1 MKKIIILLALVLF
14 TISTTQAQKL
24 KTRTGTIN
32 FDGMVPTFE
41 PVRAQNDATTC
52 ILDTKNGQIASL
64 ILIRGFKFKVALM
77 EEHFNENYMDS
88 DKFPKATL
96 KGTIENFDY
105 KSLSENEKSV
115 KINATLDLHGVAK
128 DLVIDGKIKKIKGD
142 ILLTTDFGLSP
153 EDFQIIIPGYVKTK
167 IAKKIRVTT
176 QFLLK

>member
-1 MKKIIILLALVLF
+1 
-14 TISTTQAQKL
+14 
-24 KTRTGTIN
+24 
-32 FDGMVPTFE
+32 
-41 PVRAQNDATTC
+41 
-52 ILDTKNGQIASL
+52 
-64 ILIRGFKFKVALM
+64 
-77 EEHFNENYMDS
+77 MDS